1 MQTPRGKRS
10 KTAKEAEEKQ
20 RKSKEAN
27 RSDPGTSVV
36 RQIAKTLEKVRCARI
51 TSGSLIRRK
60 KQVYTA
66 TATLVTRTEEMT
78 QKIGRPIQQVAHWT
92 PMDATSATTDSG
104 RQDTGLFPNHMH
116 LPASRTP

>member
-1 MQTPRGKRS
+1 MQTPHGKRS

-20 RKSKEAN
+20 QKSKE
-27 RSDPGTSVV
+27 
-36 RQIAKTLEKVRCARI
+36 
-51 TSGSLIRRK
+51 
-60 KQVYTA
+60 
-66 TATLVTRTEEMT
+66 TLVTRTEEMT
-78 QKIGRPIQQVAHWT
+78 QKIGRPIQQVAHWI